1 MKLYHPSLF
10 DRLSAPPVRSLFRIL
25 ERPALWLAGLGVVSA
40 LLAGCVAPEV
50 SQGKIAVNVTADGET
65 IEVEVPAGSTAEDAL
80 VAAGIVAGSLD
91 RSVPPVYTVL
101 ADGSNVRLI
110 RVVEEFSIEQ
120 VVIPYEN
127 QVVRNESLPAGE
139 EYWLQL
145 GKNGAQEITTRLV
158 LEDGEEVSRSVVKSV
173 VVEPAVPQIKMVGVQ
188 RPFAPIPIPGRIAYL
203 LDGNAWVMEETT
215 ANRRQVVKT
224 GDLDGR
230 VFSLSPDGSWLLFT
244 RREEEEEVINSLWSA
259 KVSDDEGLEV
269 ELNVENVVHFADW
282 RPGSIL
288 TIGFSTVEHRLAA
301 PGWQAN
307 NEFGL
312 LTFSS
317 SGFVRRL
324 PDILEAN
331 SGGLYGWWGMTF
343 DWAADGLGLAYARP
357 DGVGVVDLQTGELI
371 PLLEITPLQTFGDW
385 AWVPGTAWGP
395 DGKILFTQNHLP
407 PAESQEFS
415 LVAALLDAGES
426 LEMVPLAG
434 MFAYPAASP
443 LQELPSGEGSYQVAY
458 LQALFPAQSETSRY
472 QLMVMDRDGSN
483 RQLLFPK
490 EGAGLEPQQV
500 VWSPEPM
507 DGQTGYALAV
517 LHQDNL
523 WLVDASGG
531 AAWQITGD
539 ALTSRVDWK

>member
-1 MKLYHPSLF
+1 
-10 DRLSAPPVRSLFRIL
+10 
-25 ERPALWLAGLGVVSA
+25 
-40 LLAGCVAPEV
+40 VAPEV
-50 SQGKIAVNVTADGET
+50 SQGKIAVNVAADGET

-80 VAAGIVAGSLD
+80 AAAGIVAGSLD
-91 RSVPPVYTVL
+91 RSVPPIYTVL

-145 GKNGAQEITTRLV
+145 GKNGIQEITTRLV
-158 LEDGEEVSRSVVKSV
+158 FEDGEEVSSGVVKSV

-188 RPFAPIPIPGRIAYL
+188 RPFAPVPIPGRIAYL

-230 VFSLSPDGSWLLFT
+230 VFSLSPDASWLLFT
-244 RREEEEEVINSLWSA
+244 RREDDEEVINSLWAA

-269 ELNVENVVHFADW
+269 ELNVQNVVHFADW

-288 TIGFSTVEHRLAA
+288 TIGFSTVEHRVAA

-307 NEFGL
+307 NEIGL

-343 DWAADGLGLAYARP
+343 TWAPDGLGLAYARP
-357 DGVGVVDLQTGELI
+357 DGVGIVDLQTGELI

-385 AWVPGTAWGP
+385 AWVPGTVWGP
-395 DGKILFTQNHLP
+395 DGKILFTENHLP

-415 LVAALLDAGES
+415 LIAAPLDAGES
-426 LEMVPLAG
+426 LEIVPQVG

-443 LQELPSGEGSYQVAY
+443 LQQLPSGEGSYQVAY

-490 EGAGLEPQQV
+490 EGAGLDPQQV
-500 VWSPEPM
+500 VWSPQPM
-507 DGQTGYALAV
+507 DGQTGYALA
-517 LHQDNL
+517 LLYQDNL
-523 WLVDASGG
+523 WLVDSTSG